1 MIERRNHRFSRPSN
15 SGAEE
20 PVSRVN
26 LNQAEN
32 DNVNEAESAPEF
44 APESAQESIPEPAT
58 EPATYEDTPGGGN
71 NGGGLKTVM
80 FILIAVVVVLI
91 GVLSYIWTSKQSL
104 VDELDQEKQELTQK
118 MLDLRND
125 YRDLSSDY
133 ENINAQLDS
142 SREEVNQLIERIQK
156 TEATNRAAIRK
167 YEKEL
172 STLRGIM
179 KSYIKQIDSLNTA
192 NKTLKANNAS
202 LRRDLS
208 ESQKKNE
215 ELTQTVG
222 DLSDKVAAGS
232 VIKAR
237 GIYMEG
243 QNKNGK
249 KVDRARQ
256 VASFVTHLSLIE
268 NDLASKG
275 PMMVYIM
282 VWEPDGN
289 LLTNPDQP
297 ASMTNGGEELT
308 VSACR
313 EVDYNGAEIALSI
326 YLKNLSGLQKGVYSV
341 DVYSENHKLGTA
353 ELMLR

>member
-1 MIERRNHRFSRPSN
+1 MIERRNHRFSRPAN

-20 PVSRVN
+20 PVSYANQQETESNQVN
-26 LNQAEN
+26 GYN
-32 DNVNEAESAPEF
+32 
-44 APESAQESIPEPAT
+44 PEPQ
-58 EPATYEDTPGGGN
+58 EEDTPAGN
-71 NGGGLKTVM
+71 NGGFKAVTGV
-80 FILIAVVVVLI
+80 LIGVVVVLV
-91 GVLSYIWTSKQSL
+91 GVLAYIWVSKQNL

-133 ENINAQLDS
+133 ATINAQLDS

-156 TEATNRAAIRK
+156 TEATNRAAIRR

-172 STLRGIM
+172 GTLRNIM
-179 KSYIKQIDSLNTA
+179 KSYIVQIDSLNTA
-192 NKTLKANNAS
+192 NKKLKADVAS
-202 LRRDLS
+202 ARRDLS

-243 QNKNGK
+243 QRKNGK
-249 KVDRARQ
+249 KTDRARD
-256 VASFVTHLSLIE
+256 VATMAVSFSLIE
-268 NDLASKG
+268 NDLAPKG
-275 PMMVYIM
+275 PMMVYVL
-282 VWEPDGN
+282 VWDAEGN
-289 LLTNPDQP
+289 LLVNPEQP
-297 ASMTNGGEELT
+297 TTMIQGEEEVT
-308 VSACR
+308 VSAGR
-313 EVDYNGAEIALSI
+313 EVDYNGAEVDVVL
-326 YLKNLSGLQKGVYSV
+326 YLKNMGKLSKGVYSV
-341 DVYSENHKLGTA
+341 DVYTENHKLGTA